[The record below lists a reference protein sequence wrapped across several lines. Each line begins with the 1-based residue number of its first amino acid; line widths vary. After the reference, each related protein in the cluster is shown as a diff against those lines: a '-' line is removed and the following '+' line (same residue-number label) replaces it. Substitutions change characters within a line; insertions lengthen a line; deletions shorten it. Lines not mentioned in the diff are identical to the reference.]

1 MEAPLSGQPIRSAR
15 ATIGRAFARPE
26 LKIIPFPL
34 RQAPRDREEF
44 AFLPA
49 ALEIVETPASPTG
62 RAIGATL
69 IALFLTALV
78 WASLS
83 HVDIVATASGKVIPT
98 GRSKVIQ
105 PLEAGVVRSI
115 KVADGQS
122 VKTGDVLVELDPT
135 MVQGEV
141 NHLQSDLFAAQLEI
155 ARLRAA
161 LTDTDDPLSAF
172 QPPKG
177 AEASLVAMQRQFLM
191 AQSTE
196 HRSKIAAL
204 DGHRNQKEAELATI
218 SATIEKLNAVIP
230 TIEERVNIRK
240 SLSEYGS
247 RLQYFEVLQQLT
259 EGQQERMVQKS
270 RLKEVQAALAAIVE
284 TRAQTVGEYRRTL
297 FGELAEAERKAGGLT
312 ADLSKAEQRLR
323 LQELTAPVS
332 GIVQQLAVHTL
343 GGVVSPAQTLMVV
356 VPSDSPLEVEAMV
369 SNRDIGFVHAGDDV
383 EIKVD
388 TFDFT
393 RYGLLH
399 GKVRSISSDS
409 IARETNDKQN
419 EKAAGSEA
427 TSEPAGQQLTY
438 AARISVSS
446 QEMRVEDKVM
456 RLSPGMAVTA
466 EIKTGSRRII
476 SYLLSPVLKYGQES
490 FRER

>member
-1 MEAPLSGQPIRSAR
+1 M
-15 ATIGRAFARPE
+15 RPE
-26 LKIIPFPL
+26 LKIIPFPT
-34 RQAPRDREEF
+34 RQAPPREREEF

-49 ALEIVETPASPTG
+49 ALEIVETPPSPTG
-62 RAIGATL
+62 RTIGATL
-69 IALFLTALV
+69 IALFVTALI
-78 WASLS
+78 WASFS
-83 HVDIVATASGKVIPT
+83 QVDVVATASGKVIPT

-105 PLEAGVVRSI
+105 PLEAGVVRAIRVS
-115 KVADGQS
+115 DGQT
-122 VKTGDVLVELDPT
+122 VKAGDVLVELDPT
-135 MVQGEV
+135 MIQGEV
-141 NHLQSDLFAAQLEI
+141 SHLQSDLLAAQLDI

-161 LTDTDDPLSAF
+161 LTDTDDPVSAF
-172 QPPKG
+172 QPPKE
-177 AEASLVAMQRQFLM
+177 AEASLVAMQRQFLI
-191 AQSTE
+191 AQISE

-204 DGHRNQKEAELATI
+204 DGQRAQKEAELATI

-240 SLSEYGS
+240 SLNEYGS
-247 RLQYFEVLQQLT
+247 RLQYYEVLQQLT
-259 EGQQERMVQKS
+259 ESQQERMVQKS
-270 RLKEVQAALAAIVE
+270 HVKEIQASIAAIIE

-312 ADLSKAEQRLR
+312 ADLSKAEQRLK

-332 GIVQQLAVHTL
+332 GVVQQLAVHTL
-343 GGVVSPAQTLMVV
+343 GGVVTPAQTLMVI
-356 VPSDSPLEVEAMV
+356 VPSDSPLEIEAMV
-369 SNRDIGFVHAGDDV
+369 SNRDIGFVHVGDDV

-399 GKVRSISSDS
+399 GKVRTISSDS
-409 IARETNDKQN
+409 IARETTDKQN
-419 EKAAGSEA
+419 DKVAGSPEA
-427 TSEPAGQQLTY
+427 TSEPSGQQLTY

-446 QEMRVEDKVM
+446 QEIQVEDRTV
-456 RLSPGMAVTA
+456 RLSPGMAITA

-476 SYLLSPVLKYGQES
+476 GYLLSPVMKYRQES